1 MRRKLIIDG
10 NAVYEIDDECARCQ
24 EKRQEAD
31 QKKVDSCGGEG
42 VCAEE
47 NDKRY
52 RNRAKT
58 KQDVHFY
65 KRE

>member
-24 EKRQEAD
+24 EKRQEVD
-31 QKKVDSCGGEG
+31 QKKVDSSGGEG

-47 NDKRY
+47 NAKRY
-52 RNRAKT
+52 GNRAKR
-58 KQDVHFY
+58 KQDVHF
-65 KRE
+65 